1 MVQTEGTIEE
11 LSRVSFLH
19 ETQPGSCCYRV
30 HNPVLAFAK
39 TVLLSRCGAPPR
51 LDRRGVAGKQK
62 ARSKEEGERDEEEVD
77 DGGAQDDDEEA
88 AAATGTRKAAAVA
101 SQARYLSRVNTLL
114 RFSGGGGSGTSVG
127 EAEAARRC
135 GEMVLLGGLPAL
147 AALWRS
153 LEDIRWSERGGC
165 GRARGQEDKWSA
177 WTRTTTRSLLEDA
190 YGAALE
196 GMGACVEAASGYWA
210 AAKLLQLQVRPDVL
224 VLVLS
229 ANIHQQRAACCS
241 QSIQA
246 AEVVLGK
253 SSFRARLCQVLNKT

>member
-30 HNPVLAFAK
+30 HDPVLAFAK

-101 SQARYLSRVNTLL
+101 SQARYLSRVDTLL
-114 RFSGGGGSGTSVG
+114 RFSGGGGGSGTSVG

-153 LEDIRWSERGGC
+153 LEDIRWSE
-165 GRARGQEDKWSA
+165 DIWSA

-246 AEVVLGK
+246 AQVVLGK